1 MEKQQAHIRI
11 DQLRRELNDHN
22 YRYYVLAQPSISDFE
37 YDHLLKELIV
47 LEKQFPEFADD
58 NSPSR
63 RIGSDLTENFE
74 TVNHRYP
81 MLSLG
86 NTYSREDLE
95 DFDARVRKVIKG
107 ELEYVIELKYDG
119 VAISLTYRNGHLIR
133 AVTRGDGEKGDDV
146 TRNVRTIKS
155 IPLSLRGNDYPY
167 EFEIRGEVFMSREG
181 FKILNESREESG
193 EFVFANAR
201 NATAGTLKLLNS
213 AEVAKRPLDCYF
225 YYMPG
230 DDLPYSNHYDNLFK
244 AAEWGFKIP
253 SQYILKVRSM
263 DEVFNYISEID
274 RRRADLPFEIDGVV
288 LKVNSLEDQKRLG
301 FTSKTPR
308 WAISY
313 KFKAEQSYT
322 RLNSISFQVG
332 RTGAVTPVANLEPV
346 NLAGTTVKRAS
357 LYNEDQIKQL
367 DIRPGDMVYV
377 EKGGEIIP
385 KVVAV
390 DTEVR
395 PVGLPVFEFIRNC
408 PECGAELKRSEGES
422 AHYCPN
428 TNFCPPQIK
437 GKMEHFVSRKAMN
450 INIAEA
456 TIDQLYRNNLLKNV
470 ADLYDL
476 EYIQLVNLER
486 FGDKSAS
493 NLISSI
499 ENSKNAGFDRVLF
512 ALGVR
517 FVGETVAKKLAR
529 HFGSMEKLMQA
540 SIDELTAVDEI
551 GERIAMSLRE
561 YFQQSENL
569 QLIERLRTKGLNFHM
584 NTVNEVISSRL
595 SGKNIVVSG
604 TFTNYSRDQ
613 LKEIIEK
620 NGGIN
625 QSSVNSRTDLLLAG
639 DGMGPSKQK
648 KAEKL
653 SIQVINEDEFSKM
666 IE

>member
-1 MEKQQAHIRI
+1 MEKQQARIRI
-11 DQLRRELNDHN
+11 DQLQRELNDHN
-22 YRYYVLAQPSISDFE
+22 YRYYVLAQPSISDFK

-47 LEKQFPEFADD
+47 LEKQFPEFAHD

-107 ELEYVIELKYDG
+107 ELEYAIELKYDG

-155 IPLSLRGNDYPY
+155 IPLSLRGNDYPR

-193 EFVFANAR
+193 EFIFANAR

-253 SQYILKVRSM
+253 AEYIQKVRSM

-274 RRRADLPFEIDGVV
+274 RTRADLPFEIDGVV

-313 KFKAEQSYT
+313 KFKAEQAYT
-322 RLNSISFQVG
+322 RLNSVSFQVG

-390 DTEVR
+390 DIEVR

-422 AHYCPN
+422 VHYCPN
-428 TNFCPPQIK
+428 SNFCPPQIK

-456 TIDQLYRNNLLKNV
+456 TIDQLYRNNLLKNI

-512 ALGVR
+512 ALGIR

-561 YFQQSENL
+561 YFQQSDNL
-569 QLIERLRTKGLNFHM
+569 QLIERLRNKGLIFHM
-584 NTVNEVISSRL
+584 NTVKEVISSKL

-604 TFTNYSRDQ
+604 TFNNYSRDQ

-625 QSSVNSRTDLLLAG
+625 QSSVNSKTDLLLAG
-639 DGMGPSKQK
+639 EGMGPSKQK
-648 KAEKL
+648 KA
-653 SIQVINEDEFSKM
+653 
-666 IE
+666 